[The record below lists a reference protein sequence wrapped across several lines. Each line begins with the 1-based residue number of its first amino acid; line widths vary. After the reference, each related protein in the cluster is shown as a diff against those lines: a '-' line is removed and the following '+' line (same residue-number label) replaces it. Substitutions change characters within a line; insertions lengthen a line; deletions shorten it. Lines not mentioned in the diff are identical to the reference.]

1 MKVTIGKATLG
12 LMMVLSAGF
21 LITLFVSADNN
32 QSLDAYNEESTFS
45 AAPWALPENV
55 TFAGE
60 AMPLKNFDTRESL
73 DRELNAT
80 AYRHGSTLL
89 TIKRA
94 GRYFPEIEKILREN
108 GIPDDFKYLACAE
121 SDLSNAISP
130 AGATGF
136 WQIMEGTGKEMGMA
150 INKEVD
156 ERYNLEQSTLFA
168 CRYFK
173 KAYERYGSWTMAAAS
188 YNNGLSGLDEQME
201 IQKEANYYDLLLN
214 DETARYIFRITA
226 LKLVMTEPSR
236 YGFEIASD
244 DTYKPIPYTEVKV
257 DTAVTSFE
265 QFSRHFDTN
274 YKMLK
279 FLNPWLRKPFLTNSD
294 GMEYMIRVPAR
305 DARVSPGL

>member
-12 LMMVLSAGF
+12 MMTLLSAGF
-21 LITLFVSADNN
+21 LITVFVSADD
-32 QSLDAYNEESTFS
+32 QHAVAPSFEDSTFS

-60 AMPLKNFDTRESL
+60 EMPLQNFDTRESL

-121 SDLSNAISP
+121 SDLSNVISP

-156 ERYNLEQSTLFA
+156 ERYNIEQSTLFA

-226 LKLVMTEPSR
+226 LKLVMSEPSR
-236 YGFEIASD
+236 YGFEIAPEEA
-244 DTYKPIPYTEVKV
+244 YKPVPYTEVKI
-257 DTAVTSFE
+257 DSAVTSFE

-279 FLNPWLRKPFLTNSD
+279 FLNPWLRKPFLTNSN
-294 GMEYMIRVPAR
+294 GKEYIIRVPAS
-305 DARVSPGL
+305 DARVSSGL